1 MKIKAPLFFPDS
13 EYLADKWWHR
23 LATVIFWI
31 CFLLVAAHLI
41 HAVWDIWEGYDYQL
55 NYDGD
60 IDWGERF
67 GKVVIYAA
75 SLFLPS
81 IVYRVMLFIGMG
93 SAWKG
98 TKGA

>member
-1 MKIKAPLFFPDS
+1 MKAPLFFPTS
-13 EYLADKWWHR
+13 EYLSNKWWHR

-31 CFLLVAAHLI
+31 WLLMATASLI
-41 HAVWDIWEGYDYQL
+41 HAVWDIWEAYEYQTNENGY
-55 NYDGD
+55 

-81 IVYRVMLFIGMG
+81 VVYRVILFIGTG